1 MGKMADSQVKKLC
14 KHLKGVGSIHIG
26 GGKRKPV
33 CTSSE
38 GNQLPGID
46 TVTLTSLLSPLTNR
60 INYLQ
65 LAKQSGNAEGMQ
77 MEVS

>member
-1 MGKMADSQVKKLC
+1 MADSQVKKLC
-14 KHLKGVGSIHIG
+14 KDLKGVGSICIG

-38 GNQLPGID
+38 VNQLPGID

-60 INYLQ
+60 MNYLR
-65 LAKQSGNAEGMQ
+65 LANQSGNAEGMQ